1 MCAVSTSVNRLP
13 AETSSCDLSALSSH
27 LAIMETKCHVR
38 AEHFSTT
45 AHTQHSKTH
54 TSILLHTHTHS
65 CTTGHL
71 LSLSGLEAVDEYR
84 EDESFIQSSAEVRAC
99 YKTLHVRDYFLCQRI
114 KCKINTNGIHNS
126 LLYLTSSW
134 LPALNTLTLRGM
146 TKCEDDCCSDIMF
159 AIFKS
164 SFIVLSVI
172 DVINVNEWFCTWLWK
187 QEQWEKRLHVP
198 NCAALLVRIH
208 CMPMF

>member
-1 MCAVSTSVNRLP
+1 M
-13 AETSSCDLSALSSH
+13 SCQSRTLFDHCSYPTQQDTY
-27 LAIMETKCHVR
+27 IYI
-38 AEHFSTT
+38 TT
-45 AHTQHSKTH
+45 
-54 TSILLHTHTHS
+54 HTHTHS

-164 SFIVLSVI
+164 SFIV
-172 DVINVNEWFCTWLWK
+172 
-187 QEQWEKRLHVP
+187 
-198 NCAALLVRIH
+198 
-208 CMPMF
+208 